1 MHLSSH
7 PRDPNLPVTASA
19 SRERDPSLPPNGA
32 ELPPPPTRPADH
44 THPASLDNA
53 LQLAAACATAAS
65 DRSLLVLAA
74 FSAFAAPRANSGV
87 ARLRASADV
96 CKGEEAQS
104 QCSNHALL
112 GSSGVLL
119 ARVKGLDV
127 RAMRRGTVPAVEPA
141 ARQRE
146 SNVLGGM
153 FNKQVPSLAS
163 AVTDVASI
171 RATVLRNISAVLDDS
186 EVGLQ
191 VGTALKAPGIGT
203 RNYEI
208 LKSCFKFCSQ
218 LQFAPLQQG
227 NLRRQLQPDRGRL
240 RRLLPATSYNVC

>member
-53 LQLAAACATAAS
+53 LQLAAARATAAS
-65 DRSLLVLAA
+65 DRSLLVPAA

-96 CKGEEAQS
+96 CKGEETQS
-104 QCSNHALL
+104 QWSNHALM

-119 ARVKGLDV
+119 ARVKGLDL
-127 RAMRRGTVPAVEPA
+127 RAMRRGTVSAREPA

-146 SNVLGGM
+146 TD
-153 FNKQVPSLAS
+153 VPGRRAIMYRLESLAAGPCTPIPCYIIPTLLEVHQS
-163 AVTDVASI
+163 VYPNTLAAS
-171 RATVLRNISAVLDDS
+171 SQPH
-186 EVGLQ
+186 GL
-191 VGTALKAPGIGT
+191 LKV
-203 RNYEI
+203 Y
-208 LKSCFKFCSQ
+208 
-218 LQFAPLQQG
+218 
-227 NLRRQLQPDRGRL
+227 
-240 RRLLPATSYNVC
+240 